1 MKKISKN
8 TVRDSSLSH
17 SRRAMTIW
25 RAEED
30 ELRNGQSNYKIRDEK
45 SLVCC
50 TRKNEGWTGM
60 RVLSIN
66 TSRGRHQGRRAIYVQ
81 GTNTFLLP
89 IRRKFKVLEE

>member
-50 TRKNEGWTGM
+50 TWKNEGWTGM
-60 RVLSIN
+60 RALSIN

-81 GTNTFLLP
+81 GTNTFHLP